1 MYLVV
6 ETQCKLYWPK
16 DPMNL
21 LDVDTPWINLTLTA
35 EATELC
41 MHVCISAHVVTG
53 SISCQWYTEL
63 VQPRKS
69 RAATLE
75 TDRAAS
81 TITQG
86 DRRSQMNVSD
96 L

>member
-41 MHVCISAHVVTG
+41 MQVCISAHVVTANG
-53 SISCQWYTEL
+53 IQSWYS
-63 VQPRKS
+63 PRKAVLL
-69 RAATLE
+69 RWKRTGLPAL
-75 TDRAAS
+75 
-81 TITQG
+81 
-86 DRRSQMNVSD
+86 
-96 L
+96 